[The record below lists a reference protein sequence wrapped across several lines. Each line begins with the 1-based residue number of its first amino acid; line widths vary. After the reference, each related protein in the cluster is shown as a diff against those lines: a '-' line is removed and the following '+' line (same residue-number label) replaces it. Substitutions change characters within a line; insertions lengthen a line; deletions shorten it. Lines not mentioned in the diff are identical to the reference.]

1 MTGSLSEF
9 QYGMFKLHL
18 PVFITMKRMVWLSFY
33 LALAAG
39 DKKASKSSS
48 LPERM
53 LPGQEER
60 TLELRQRIQEG
71 RRMSGKIQLC
81 EFARDLNQRGGAWE
95 TQLGAMANVVRL
107 PRPFISFVFAASPWV
122 LRLVGSNSK
131 SGQRGKNSS
140 PIGPLSQQY
149 GFP

>member
-1 MTGSLSEF
+1 MIGSLSEF

-18 PVFITMKRMVWLSFY
+18 PVFITIKGMVWLSFY

-48 LPERM
+48 LPETM

-71 RRMSGKIQLC
+71 SRMSGKIQLC
-81 EFARDLNQRGGAWE
+81 EFERDENQRGGAWE
-95 TQLGAMANVVRL
+95 TQLGALAIGVRL
-107 PRPFISFVFAASPWV
+107 PRPLISFVFTAS
-122 LRLVGSNSK
+122 R
-131 SGQRGKNSS
+131 
-140 PIGPLSQQY
+140 
-149 GFP
+149 

>member
-1 MTGSLSEF
+1 
-9 QYGMFKLHL
+9 MFKLHL
-18 PVFITMKRMVWLSFY
+18 PVFIAIKRMVWLSFY

-71 RRMSGKIQLC
+71 RNMSDKIQLC
-81 EFARDLNQRGGAWE
+81 DFERDENQRGGAWE
-95 TQLGAMANVVRL
+95 TQLGAMANGIRL
-107 PRPFISFVFAASPWV
+107 PRPFISFVFAASWLGAI
-122 LRLVGSNSK
+122 LRVG
-131 SGQRGKNSS
+131 REGKTAA
-140 PIGPLSQQY
+140 LSAL
-149 GFP
+149 